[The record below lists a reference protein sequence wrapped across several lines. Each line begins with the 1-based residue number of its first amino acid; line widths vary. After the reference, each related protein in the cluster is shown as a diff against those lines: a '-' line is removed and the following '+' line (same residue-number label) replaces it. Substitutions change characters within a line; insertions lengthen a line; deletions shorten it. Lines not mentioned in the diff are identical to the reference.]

1 LKPPSCRLLLPSNSV
16 PSRPLRVGL
25 LWHSLASG
33 NLGVDALTA
42 ASLAILTDEAAAAG
56 LSVEPVVIGMD
67 DSSRGPARR
76 SDLTFF
82 PVRRNTLLTSG
93 AYWRLVGDLDCV
105 IDIGAGD
112 SFADI
117 YGFKR
122 FGFLWLSK
130 AMALARGT
138 PLLLAPQTVGPFAN
152 GLARK
157 LAAAVLA
164 RCNQVVTRDHPSLD
178 LVQTI
183 APTARVEQGV
193 DVAFELPFTDRSAER
208 NGARVRI
215 GVNVSGLLADQATSG
230 TNRFGLSYDYFAAM
244 VELVGRLAAN
254 PKHDVFVFTH
264 VSGNAD
270 ATDDDGWAADAAV
283 AQAPAAQRVPDF
295 ADASAAKS
303 FVSSL
308 DFVVAARMHACVAA
322 LSSGV
327 PVAPVAYSRKFA
339 GLFGGIGYDVE
350 IPVRGLDTAGAV
362 EAILTLVD
370 QRADLQVK
378 VDAARA
384 TAAQRTVIYR
394 AALRRLLIEV
404 SAGQ

>member
-1 LKPPSCRLLLPSNSV
+1 MPSS
-16 PSRPLRVGL
+16 PLRVGL

-33 NLGVDALTA
+33 NLGVDALTT
-42 ASLAILTDEAAAAG
+42 ASLAILREEAAAAS
-56 LSVEPVVIGMD
+56 LAVEPVVIGMD
-67 DSSRGPARR
+67 DSNRGPARR
-76 SDLTFF
+76 SDLAFF
-82 PVRRNTLLTSG
+82 PVRRNTLLTSA
-93 AYWRLVGDLDCV
+93 AYWRLSGELDCV

-130 AMALARGT
+130 AMVLARRT

-152 GLARK
+152 GIARR

-164 RCNQVVTRDHPSLD
+164 RCNQVVTRDRPSFE

-183 APTARVEQGV
+183 APAARVEQGV
-193 DVAFELPFTDRSAER
+193 DVAFELPFADRSSER
-208 NGARVRI
+208 NGASVRI
-215 GVNVSGLLADQATSG
+215 GVNISGLLAAQSKGG
-230 TNRFGLSYDYFAAM
+230 TNRFGLSYDYFATM
-244 VELVGRLAAN
+244 LQLVARLAAD
-254 PKHDVFVFTH
+254 PKQEVFVFTH

-283 AQAPAAQRVPDF
+283 AQTPSAKRVPDF

-327 PVAPVAYSRKFA
+327 PVAPIAYSRKFA

-350 IPVRGLDTAGAV
+350 IPVRGFDAENVVETIISLIDDRDALQEKVKTAQSV
-362 EAILTLVD
+362 
-370 QRADLQVK
+370 
-378 VDAARA
+378 A
-384 TAAQRTVIYR
+384 TARTAVYR
-394 AALRRLLIEV
+394 GAIRSLLKQV
-404 SAGQ
+404 SAAQ